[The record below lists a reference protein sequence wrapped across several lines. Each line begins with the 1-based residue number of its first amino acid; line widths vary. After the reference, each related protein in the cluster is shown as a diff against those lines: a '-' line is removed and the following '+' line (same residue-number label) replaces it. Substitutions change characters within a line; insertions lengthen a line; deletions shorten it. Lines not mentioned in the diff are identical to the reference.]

1 MKTTIVP
8 LSAKGEEAE
17 DNIKIGQRTMLSKV
31 DCMKLNQ
38 AFGCFDKTKDWQNK
52 KIQALCGVL
61 GY

>member
-1 MKTTIVP
+1 
-8 LSAKGEEAE
+8 
-17 DNIKIGQRTMLSKV
+17 MLSKV

-38 AFGCFDKTKDWQNK
+38 AFGCFDKQQDWQNM

>member
-1 MKTTIVP
+1 
-8 LSAKGEEAE
+8 
-17 DNIKIGQRTMLSKV
+17 MLSKV

-38 AFGCFDKTKDWQNK
+38 AFGCFDPKKDWQNK